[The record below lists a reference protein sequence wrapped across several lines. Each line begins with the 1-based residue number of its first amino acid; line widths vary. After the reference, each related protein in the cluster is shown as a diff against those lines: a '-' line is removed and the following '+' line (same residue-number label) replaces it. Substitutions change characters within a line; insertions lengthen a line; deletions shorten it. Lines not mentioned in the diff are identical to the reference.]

1 MITMDPLNRLKNLSS
16 QMHLEPAE
24 DALCPQH
31 RRLDEVYISKAVLPH
46 GQRIDLLKTL
56 LTSVCER
63 DCYYCPFRAGRD
75 FRRATLKP
83 DEMASLFMEIHRAG
97 AVDGIFLSS
106 GIVAGGLYTQDKI
119 IATAEILRH
128 KLDYQ
133 GYMHLKIMPGAERE
147 QVVRTMQLANRV
159 SVNLEAP
166 NTQRLAKLAPLKEF
180 TQELIQPLRWV
191 EEIRRNSSPQQAWKS
206 RWPSSV
212 TQFVVGG
219 SGESDLELLATT
231 DYLYRQLHLSR
242 TYFSPFNP
250 VEDTPLENLPPTP
263 VVREHRLYQSS
274 YLLRDYGFDLEELP
288 FDTSG
293 NLPTNID
300 PKLAW
305 ASTHLSEQPIDLN
318 LADRRELLRVPGIG
332 PKGANAILKVR
343 RNSRLHEISDLI
355 KIGINPRRVAPFILL
370 DGRQPAYQMSLL

>member
-1 MITMDPLNRLKNLSS
+1 MDPLNRLKMLSS

-31 RRLDEVYISKAVLPH
+31 LRLDEVYISKAVMPN

-56 LTSVCER
+56 QTSVCER
-63 DCYYCPFRAGRD
+63 NCYYCPFRAGRD
-75 FRRATLKP
+75 FHRATLKP

-106 GIVAGGLYTQDKI
+106 GIVAGGIYTQDKI

-128 KLDYQ
+128 KLGYR
-133 GYMHLKIMPGAERE
+133 GYMHLKIMPGAEHE
-147 QVVRTMQLANRV
+147 QVVRTMQLADRV

-166 NTQRLAKLAPLKEF
+166 NTQRLARLAPLKEF

-191 EEIRRNSSPQQAWKS
+191 EEIRRNSSPQGAWKS

-219 SGESDLELLATT
+219 SGESDLELLSTT
-231 DYLYRQLHLSR
+231 EYLYRQLHLSR
-242 TYFSPFNP
+242 AYFSGFDP

-263 VVREHRLYQSS
+263 VIREHRLYQSS

-288 FDTSG
+288 FDPGG

-305 ASTHLSEQPIDLN
+305 ANTHLSEQPIDLN
-318 LADRRELLRVPGIG
+318 LADHRELLRVPGIG
-332 PKGANAILKVR
+332 PKSATAIIKAR
-343 RNSRLHEISDLI
+343 KISRLHEINDLV
-355 KIGINPRRVAPFILL
+355 KIGINANRVAPFILL
-370 DGRQPAYQMSLL
+370 DGHRPVFQPKLL

>member
-1 MITMDPLNRLKNLSS
+1 MDPLNRLKMLSS

-31 RRLDEVYISKAVLPH
+31 DRMDEVYISKAVMPN

-56 LTSVCER
+56 QTSVCER

-75 FRRATLKP
+75 FRRTTLKP
-83 DEMASLFMEIHRAG
+83 DVMASLFMEIHRAG

-106 GIVAGGLYTQDKI
+106 GIVAGGMFTQDKI
-119 IATAEILRH
+119 IATAEILRK
-128 KLDYQ
+128 KLGYR
-133 GYMHLKIMPGAERE
+133 GYMHLKIMPGAEHD
-147 QVVRTMQLANRV
+147 QVVRTMQLADRV

-191 EEIRRNSSPQQAWKS
+191 EEIRTNSSPQQAWTG

-219 SGESDLELLATT
+219 SGESDLELLSTT
-231 DYLYRQLHLSR
+231 EYLYRQLHLSR
-242 TYFSPFNP
+242 AYFSPFDP

-263 VVREHRLYQSS
+263 VIREHRLYQSS

-288 FDTSG
+288 FDPGG
-293 NLPTNID
+293 NLPTNVD

-305 ASTHLSEQPIDLN
+305 ANTHLSEQPIDLN

-332 PKGANAILKVR
+332 PKSASAILKAR
-343 RNSRLHEISDLI
+343 RISRLHEIGDLAN
-355 KIGINPRRVAPFILL
+355 IGVNPKRAAPFILL
-370 DGRQPAYQMSLL
+370 NGKRPAYQLTLL

>member
-1 MITMDPLNRLKNLSS
+1 MDPLNRLKMLSS

-31 RRLDEVYISKAVLPH
+31 DHMDEVYLSKAVLPN
-46 GQRIDLLKTL
+46 GQRISLLKTL
-56 LTSVCER
+56 QTSVCER

-75 FRRATLKP
+75 FHRTSLKP
-83 DEMASLFMEIHRAG
+83 EVMASLFMEIHRAG

-106 GIVAGGLYTQDKI
+106 GIVAGGMYTQDKI

-128 KLDYQ
+128 KLGYR
-133 GYMHLKIMPGAERE
+133 GYMHLKIMPGAERA
-147 QVVRTMQLANRV
+147 QVVRTMQLADRV

-166 NTQRLAKLAPLKEF
+166 NTKRLSKLAPLKEF

-191 EEIRRNSSPQQAWKS
+191 HEIRQNSSPRDAWKGS
-206 RWPSSV
+206 WPSSV

-219 SGESDLELLATT
+219 SGETDVELLSTT
-231 DYLYRQLHLSR
+231 DYLYRQLRLSR
-242 TYFSPFNP
+242 TYFSPFSP

-263 VVREHRLYQSS
+263 LVRQHRLYQSS
-274 YLLRDYGFDLEELP
+274 YLLRDYDFDLEELP
-288 FDTSG
+288 FNQSG

-305 ASTHLSEQPIDLN
+305 ANSNLSEQPIDLN
-318 LADRRELLRVPGIG
+318 FADRRDLLRVPGIG
-332 PKGANAILKVR
+332 PKSANAILKAR
-343 RNSRLHEISDLI
+343 RISRLHEIGDLI
-355 KIGINPRRVAPFILL
+355 RIGVNPKRAAPFILL
-370 DGRQPAYQMSLL
+370 DGHRPAYQMTLL

>member
-1 MITMDPLNRLKNLSS
+1 MEPLNRLKMLSS

-31 RRLDEVYISKAVLPH
+31 DRMEEVYLSKAVLPN
-46 GQRIDLLKTL
+46 GQRISLLKTL
-56 LTSVCER
+56 QTSVCER

-75 FRRATLKP
+75 FHRTTLKP
-83 DEMASLFMEIHRAG
+83 DVMASLFMEIHRAG

-128 KLDYQ
+128 KLGYR

-147 QVVRTMQLANRV
+147 QVVRTMQLADRV

-166 NTQRLAKLAPLKEF
+166 NTKRLAKLAPLKEF

-191 EEIRRNSSPQQAWKS
+191 HEIRQNSSPRDAWKG

-219 SGESDLELLATT
+219 SGETDVELLSTT
-231 DYLYRQLHLSR
+231 DYLYRQLRLSR
-242 TYFSPFNP
+242 TYFSPFSP

-263 VVREHRLYQSS
+263 LMRQHRLYQSS
-274 YLLRDYGFDLEELP
+274 YLLRDYDFDLEELP
-288 FDTSG
+288 FDPSG

-305 ASTHLSEQPIDLN
+305 ANSNLSEQPIDLN
-318 LADRRELLRVPGIG
+318 FADRRDLLRVPGIG
-332 PKGANAILKVR
+332 PKSAKAILKAR
-343 RNSRLHEISDLI
+343 RNTRLHAIGDLI
-355 KIGINPRRVAPFILL
+355 KIGVNPKRAAPFILL
-370 DGRQPAYQMSLL
+370 DGRRPAYQMTLL

>member
-1 MITMDPLNRLKNLSS
+1 MEPLNHLKMLSS

-31 RRLDEVYISKAVLPH
+31 DRMEEVYLSKAVLPN

-63 DCYYCPFRAGRD
+63 DCYYCPFRVGRD

-83 DEMASLFMEIHRAG
+83 DVMASLFMEIHRAS

-128 KLDYQ
+128 KLGYQ

-147 QVVRTMQLANRV
+147 QVVRTMQLADRV

-166 NTQRLAKLAPLKEF
+166 NTKRLAKLAPHKGF
-180 TQELIQPLRWV
+180 TQELIQPLRWAN
-191 EEIRRNSSPQQAWKS
+191 EIRQKSSPQDAWKG

-219 SGESDLELLATT
+219 SGETDLELLSTT
-231 DYLYRQLHLSR
+231 DYLYRQVRLSR
-242 TYFSPFNP
+242 TYFSPFSP
-250 VEDTPLENLPPTP
+250 VEDTPLENLNPTP
-263 VVREHRLYQSS
+263 VVRQHRLYQSS

-288 FDTSG
+288 FDLTG

-305 ASTHLSEQPIDLN
+305 ANTNLSEQPIDLN
-318 LADRRELLRVPGIG
+318 FADRRDLLRVPGIG
-332 PKGANAILKVR
+332 PKSANAILRAR
-343 RNSRLHEISDLI
+343 RTSRLLEIGDLS
-355 KIGINPRRVAPFILL
+355 KIGVNPRRAAPFILL
-370 DGRQPAYQMSLL
+370 DGRRPSYQMTLL

>member
-1 MITMDPLNRLKNLSS
+1 MDPLNRLKMLSS

-31 RRLDEVYISKAVLPH
+31 DRMDEVYISKAVMPN

-56 LTSVCER
+56 QTSVCER

-75 FRRATLKP
+75 FRRTTLKP
-83 DEMASLFMEIHRAG
+83 DVMASLFMEIHRAG

-106 GIVAGGLYTQDKI
+106 GIVAGGMFTQDKI
-119 IATAEILRH
+119 IATAEILRK
-128 KLDYQ
+128 KLGYR
-133 GYMHLKIMPGAERE
+133 GYMHLKIMPGAEHD
-147 QVVRTMQLANRV
+147 QVVRTMQLADRV

-180 TQELIQPLRWV
+180 THELIQPLRWV
-191 EEIRRNSSPQQAWKS
+191 EEIRTNSSPQQAWTG

-219 SGESDLELLATT
+219 SGESDLELLSTT
-231 DYLYRQLHLSR
+231 EYLYRQLHLSR
-242 TYFSPFNP
+242 AYFSPFDP

-263 VVREHRLYQSS
+263 VIREHRLYQSS
-274 YLLRDYGFDLEELP
+274 YLLRDYSFDLEELP
-288 FDTSG
+288 FDPGG
-293 NLPTNID
+293 NLPTNVD

-305 ASTHLSEQPIDLN
+305 ANTHLSEQPIDLN

-332 PKGANAILKVR
+332 PKSASAILKAR
-343 RNSRLHEISDLI
+343 RISRLHEIGDLAN
-355 KIGINPRRVAPFILL
+355 IGVNPKRAAPFILL
-370 DGRQPAYQMSLL
+370 NGKRPAYQLTLL

>member
-1 MITMDPLNRLKNLSS
+1 MDPLNRLKILSS
-16 QMHLEPAE
+16 QMHLEPSE
-24 DALCPQH
+24 DAFCPQH
-31 RRLDEVYISKAVLPH
+31 QRLDDVYISKAVMPN

-56 LTSVCER
+56 QTSVCER
-63 DCYYCPFRAGRD
+63 NCYYCPFRAGRD
-75 FRRATLKP
+75 FHRATLKP

-106 GIVAGGLYTQDKI
+106 GIVAGGIYTQDKI

-128 KLDYQ
+128 KLDYK

-147 QVVRTMQLANRV
+147 QVVRTMQLADRV

-191 EEIRRNSSPQQAWKS
+191 EEIRKNETPQGAWKS

-219 SGESDLELLATT
+219 SGESDLELLSTT
-231 DYLYRQLHLSR
+231 EYLYRQLHLSR
-242 TYFSPFNP
+242 AYFSPFDP

-263 VVREHRLYQSS
+263 VIREHRLYQSS

-288 FDTSG
+288 FDESG
-293 NLPTNID
+293 NLPSNID

-305 ASTHLSEQPIDLN
+305 ATTHLYEQPIDLN
-318 LADRRELLRVPGIG
+318 LADLQELLRVPGIG
-332 PKGANAILKVR
+332 PKSATAIIKAR
-343 RNSRLHEISDLI
+343 KKSRLHEISDLI
-355 KIGINPRRVAPFILL
+355 KIGINANRAAPFILL
-370 DGRQPAYQMSLL
+370 DGHKPVFQPKLF

>member
-1 MITMDPLNRLKNLSS
+1 MEPLNRLKMLSS

-24 DALCPQH
+24 DAQCPQH
-31 RRLDEVYISKAVLPH
+31 DRMDEVYLSKAVLPN
-46 GQRIDLLKTL
+46 GQRIDPLKTL
-56 LTSVCER
+56 MTSVCER

-75 FRRATLKP
+75 FRRTTLKP
-83 DEMASLFMEIHRAG
+83 EVMASLFMEIHRAG

-128 KLDYQ
+128 KMGYQ

-147 QVVRTMQLANRV
+147 QVVRTMQLADRV

-166 NTQRLAKLAPLKEF
+166 NTKRLAKLAPLKAF

-191 EEIRRNSSPQQAWKS
+191 NEIRQNASPREAWNR

-219 SGESDLELLATT
+219 SGETDIELLSTT

-242 TYFSPFNP
+242 TYFSPFSP

-263 VVREHRLYQSS
+263 LVRQHRLYQSS
-274 YLLRDYGFDLEELP
+274 YLLRDYDFDLEELP
-288 FDTSG
+288 FEPTG

-305 ASTHLSEQPIDLN
+305 ANSNLSEQPIDLN
-318 LADRRELLRVPGIG
+318 LADRRDLLRVPGIG
-332 PKGANAILKVR
+332 PKSANAILR
-343 RNSRLHEISDLI
+343 ARCISRLHEIGDLS
-355 KIGINPRRVAPFILL
+355 KIGVNPKRAAPFILL
-370 DGRQPAYQMSLL
+370 DGRRPAYQMTLL

>member
-1 MITMDPLNRLKNLSS
+1 MEPLNHLKMLSS

-31 RRLDEVYISKAVLPH
+31 DRMEEVYLSKAVLPN

-63 DCYYCPFRAGRD
+63 DCYYCPFRVGRD

-83 DEMASLFMEIHRAG
+83 DVMASLFMEIHRAS

-128 KLDYQ
+128 KLGYQ

-147 QVVRTMQLANRV
+147 QVVRTMQLADRV

-166 NTQRLAKLAPLKEF
+166 NTKRLAKLAPHKGF
-180 TQELIQPLRWV
+180 TQELIQPLRWAN
-191 EEIRRNSSPQQAWKS
+191 EIRQKSSPQDAWKG

-219 SGESDLELLATT
+219 SGETDLELLSTT
-231 DYLYRQLHLSR
+231 DYLYRQLRLSR
-242 TYFSPFNP
+242 TYFSPFSP
-250 VEDTPLENLPPTP
+250 VEDTPLENLNPTP
-263 VVREHRLYQSS
+263 VVRQHRLYQSS

-288 FDTSG
+288 FDLTG

-305 ASTHLSEQPIDLN
+305 ANTNLSEQPIDLN
-318 LADRRELLRVPGIG
+318 FADRRDLLRVPGIG
-332 PKGANAILKVR
+332 PKSANAILRAR
-343 RNSRLHEISDLI
+343 RTSRLLEIGDLS
-355 KIGINPRRVAPFILL
+355 KIGVNPRRAAPFILL
-370 DGRQPAYQMSLL
+370 DGRRPSYQMTLL

>member
-1 MITMDPLNRLKNLSS
+1 MEPLNRLKMLSS

-31 RRLDEVYISKAVLPH
+31 DRMDEVYLSKAVLPN

-83 DEMASLFMEIHRAG
+83 EVMASLFMEIHRAG

-128 KLDYQ
+128 KLGYE

-147 QVVRTMQLANRV
+147 QVVRTMQLADRV

-166 NTQRLAKLAPLKEF
+166 NTQRLANLAPLKEF
-180 TQELIQPLRWV
+180 TQELIQPLHWAN
-191 EEIRRNSSPQQAWKS
+191 EIRQKSSPRDAWKG

-219 SGESDLELLATT
+219 SGESDLELLSTT

-242 TYFSPFNP
+242 TYFSPFSP
-250 VEDTPLENLPPTP
+250 IEDTPLENLPPTP
-263 VVREHRLYQSS
+263 LVRQHRLYQSS
-274 YLLRDYGFDLEELP
+274 YLLRDYDFDLEELP
-288 FDTSG
+288 FEPTG

-305 ASTHLSEQPIDLN
+305 ANTNLSEQPIDLN
-318 LADRRELLRVPGIG
+318 FADRRDLLRVPGIG
-332 PKGANAILKVR
+332 PKSANAILKAR
-343 RNSRLHEISDLI
+343 RVSRLHEIGDLS
-355 KIGINPRRVAPFILL
+355 KIGVNPKRAAPFILL
-370 DGRQPAYQMSLL
+370 DGRRPAYQMMLL